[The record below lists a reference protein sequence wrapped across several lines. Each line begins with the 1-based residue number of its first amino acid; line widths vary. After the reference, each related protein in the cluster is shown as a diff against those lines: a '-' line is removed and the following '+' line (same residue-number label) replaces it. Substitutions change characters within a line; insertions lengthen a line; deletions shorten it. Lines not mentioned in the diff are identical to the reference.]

1 MRKTEMEEKMI
12 IFKHA
17 VRRALERLTKDTA
30 YSTIVSSYD
39 IAPSILSPIFKGMK
53 DPQLST
59 IFRIAQ
65 AYRIDPRVF
74 VGMVM
79 EELPQG
85 FVFSEE

>member
-1 MRKTEMEEKMI
+1 MQVEMEEKFK
-12 IFKHA
+12 IFKQA
-17 VRRALERLTKDTA
+17 VRRALVKLTKDTA

-39 IAPSILSPIFKGMK
+39 MTPSILTPIFKGWK

-59 IFRIAQ
+59 IFRLSQ
-65 AYRIDPRVF
+65 AYSIDPRVF

-79 EELPQG
+79 DELPPG